1 MKCTVVIA
9 AALGA
14 LSLFVAGTASAA
26 CGTIRFG
33 YPDQHRPPYW
43 MGNGPAVPEPA
54 GASVDFVREFA
65 ASGGCALALVRL
77 PMLRLRSSLVS
88 GAVDF
93 VPVDITADGQPGIV
107 IPRDAQGKPDTKR
120 ATTLVLTVFVRAKD
134 GYAPDVEPTDLVRG
148 KRVGVMYGSSYAAR
162 LEKAGAIL
170 DQGAPT
176 VPSNFDKLQ
185 LGRIDAFVVP
195 MLVATDMDKYVADH
209 YKGELVRLEKP
220 FFKSFNWIATNTAYY
235 EAHRHDVDALWNWI
249 GTDGNKRLSQL
260 LRKYTEY

>member
-1 MKCTVVIA
+1 MKWKPFTA
-9 AALGA
+9 AALLAFAATNA
-14 LSLFVAGTASAA
+14 LAA

-43 MGNGPAVPEPA
+43 MGNGATVPEPA
-54 GASVDFVREFA
+54 GASVEWIREFA
-65 ASGGCALALVRL
+65 ASGGCAIELVRL
-77 PMLRLRSSLVS
+77 PVMRLRIALAS

-107 IPRDAQGKPDTKR
+107 IPRDALGRPDTRR
-120 ATTLVLTVFVRAKD
+120 AISLVVVAFVRAKD
-134 GYAPDVEPTDLVRG
+134 GYARDLDPMEMVRG
-148 KRVGVMYGSSYAAR
+148 KRVGIMYGSSYGVR

-176 VPSNFDKLQ
+176 VPTNFDKLQ

-195 MLVATDMDKYVADH
+195 MIAASDMDKYVAER

-220 FFKSFNWIATNTAYY
+220 VLKSYNWIATNTAYY
-235 EAHRHDVDALWNWI
+235 ESHRHDVDTLWNWL
-249 GTDGNKRLSQL
+249 GAEGNKRFNLV
-260 LRKYTEY
+260 LRKYTEN

>member
-1 MKCTVVIA
+1 MKCKAFIA
-9 AALGA
+9 AAL
-14 LSLFVAGTASAA
+14 SLLLASNAFAA
-26 CGTIRFG
+26 CGTIRVG

-43 MGNGPAVPEPA
+43 MGNGPRVPEPA
-54 GASVDFVREFA
+54 GASVDWIRELA
-65 ASGGCALALVRL
+65 ASGGCPLELVRL
-77 PMLRLRSSLVS
+77 PMLRLRSALVS

-107 IPRDAQGKPDTKR
+107 IPRDAQGKPDIKR
-120 ATTLVLTVFVRAKD
+120 ATTLVLVVFVRAKV
-134 GYAPDVEPTDLVRG
+134 GYSRDAEPMELVRG

-195 MLVATDMDKYVADH
+195 LLVASDMDKYIADH

-220 FFKSFNWIATNTAYY
+220 VYKSFNWIATNTAYY
-235 EAHRHDVDALWNWI
+235 EAHQRDVDALWNWI
-249 GTDGNKRLSQL
+249 GAEGNKRFNQL